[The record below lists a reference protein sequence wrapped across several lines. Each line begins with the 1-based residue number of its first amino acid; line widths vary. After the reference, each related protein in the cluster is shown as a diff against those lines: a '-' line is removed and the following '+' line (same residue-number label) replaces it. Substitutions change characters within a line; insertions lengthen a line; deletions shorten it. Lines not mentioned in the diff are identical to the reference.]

1 MVCHTPF
8 VGNSRAYED
17 YYCSQAGHGLPVF
30 IGGRNIRGRGLGSP
44 LRGIGRSLIPLLKSG
59 GKALL
64 REGARTGM
72 RVAQDVLSGQNIK
85 SAMKQRARQAGK
97 RLFNQAVGQVAGRTA
112 PPGQPT
118 RKRIKSST
126 SRRTSLK
133 TSANRKRRQPA
144 DIFG

>member
-1 MVCHTPF
+1 MEEI
-8 VGNSRAYED
+8 SRQRTRKSTWRHWAQSDPTFEKWRQ
-17 YYCSQAGHGLPVF
+17 S
-30 IGGRNIRGRGLGSP
+30 
-44 LRGIGRSLIPLLKSG
+44 LLK
-59 GKALL
+59 
-64 REGARTGM
+64 EGARTGM

-126 SRRTSLK
+126 SRRTSQK